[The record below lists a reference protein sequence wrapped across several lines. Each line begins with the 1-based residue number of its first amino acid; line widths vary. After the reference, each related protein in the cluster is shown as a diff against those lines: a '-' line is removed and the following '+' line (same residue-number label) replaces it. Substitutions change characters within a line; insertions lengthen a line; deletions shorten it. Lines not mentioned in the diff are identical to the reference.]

1 MKRRLEMK
9 IPREKGKSDATE
21 WVVELL
27 LLGVAVEVAGGVVKP
42 LLPAS
47 PSSSGS
53 TTFRLNDLVTLY
65 PLETS
70 SPQT

>member
-1 MKRRLEMK
+1 MKTRLKMK

-27 LLGVAVEVAGGVVKP
+27 LLGEAVEVADGVVKP
-42 LLPAS
+42 DLPAS

-53 TTFRLNDLVTLY
+53 TTFRLNVLATLY
-65 PLETS
+65 PL
-70 SPQT
+70 